1 MDYPAYDP
9 ASPVTPLN
17 EAELAGLEA
26 QLQALPVDGAMTLD
40 GLDGYL
46 TALLVGP
53 PLLLQ
58 SLKTGD
64 WLPAVWGGDLAPGSS
79 QPFPSNQKKKRTTV
93 LVLRH
98 LRSIAATL
106 AAAPKAWE
114 PVFSVAEAPGE
125 AGGELADA
133 GDWCLGFLAAT
144 DLAPAA
150 WAPLFD
156 DADLGP
162 GLATIAL
169 LAGEDMPEV
178 VSGTVPAPADAPPA
192 ADDEDLDDPVVRD
205 HLSRSVVDAVLAL
218 WARKTSKA
226 G

>member
-9 ASPVTPLN
+9 ASPVTPLS
-17 EAELAGLEA
+17 EAELAGLDA
-26 QLQALPVDGAMTLD
+26 QLAALPADGAMTLD

-53 PLLLQ
+53 PLLQ

-64 WLPAVWGGDLAPGSS
+64 WLPAVWGGDPAPGTSE
-79 QPFPSNQKKKRTTV
+79 PFPSNQKKKRTTV

-106 AAAPKAWE
+106 AADVRAWE

-125 AGGELADA
+125 GGGELADA

-156 DADLGP
+156 DPDLGP

-169 LAGEDMPEV
+169 LAGEGMPAA
-178 VSGTVPAPADAPPA
+178 VSAAAPEDEPPT
-192 ADDEDLDDPVVRD
+192 ADDEDLDDPAVRD
-205 HLSRSVVDAVLAL
+205 HLSRGVVDAVLAL
-218 WARKTSKA
+218 WARKAATPE
-226 G
+226 

>member
-9 ASPVTPLN
+9 ASPVTPLS

-26 QLQALPVDGAMTLD
+26 QLQTLPVDGAMTLD

-53 PLLLQ
+53 PLLAA
-58 SLKTGD
+58 LKTGD
-64 WLPAVWGGDLAPGSS
+64 WLPAVWGGDPEPGSS

-106 AAAPKAWE
+106 AADARGWE
-114 PVFSVAEAPGE
+114 PVFSVADAPGE

-156 DADLGP
+156 DAELGP

-169 LAGEDMPEV
+169 LAGEGLPAAASEAKPVPE
-178 VSGTVPAPADAPPA
+178 DAPPA
-192 ADDEDLDDPVVRD
+192 ADDEDLDDPAVRD
-205 HLSRSVVDAVLAL
+205 HLSRGVVDAVLAL

>member
-9 ASPVTPLN
+9 KSQITPLA
-17 EAELAGLEA
+17 EDELAGLES
-26 QLQALPVDGAMTLD
+26 LLDALPVDGAMTLD

-53 PLLLQ
+53 PLWRTLA
-58 SLKTGD
+58 TGE
-64 WLPAVWGGDLAPGSS
+64 WLPAVWGGDPEPGTAAP
-79 QPFPSNQKKKRTTV
+79 FASNQKKKRTTV

-106 AAAPKAWE
+106 ATAPLGWE
-114 PVFSVAEAPGE
+114 PIFSVAELPG
-125 AGGELADA
+125 ADGRELADA

-144 DLAPAA
+144 DLAPQA

-156 DADLGP
+156 DAELGP

-169 LAGEDMPEV
+169 LAGEDA
-178 VSGTVPAPADAPPA
+178 PAPVAPPADDEAPPA
-192 ADDEDLDDPVVRD
+192 ADDEDLDDPEVRD
-205 HLSRSVVDAVLAL
+205 QLSRNVVDAVLAL
-218 WARKTSKA
+218 WARGASA
-226 G
+226 AA